1 MVENKSIYKTNSK
14 IIDTREYV
22 STLRELTEQGKEVG
36 MRIAGNSMVP
46 FLVHERDYIYFKK
59 PDRELKKGDMV
70 FFQRLDGA
78 FVMHRI
84 CKVKPEGFYIVGD
97 NQTMIEGPVKREQI
111 FALITQVK
119 RKGKMIGPDDF
130 CWKFFEKV
138 WIHVILLRPFLGNV
152 CKAFKK

>member
-1 MVENKSIYKTNSK
+1 MNKK

-22 STLRELTEQGKEVG
+22 ATLRELTEQGKEVG

-59 PDRELKKGDMV
+59 PDRDLKKGDMV
-70 FFQRLDGA
+70 FFQRMDGA
-78 FVMHRI
+78 YVIHRI
-84 CKVKPEGFYIVGD
+84 YKVKPEGYYIVGD
-97 NQTMIEGPVKREQI
+97 NQTMIEGPVKKEQI

-119 RKGKMIGPDDF
+119 RKDKLIGPDDF

-138 WIHVILLRPFLGNV
+138 WINVISVRPLVGKLYRIV
-152 CKAFKK
+152 KRK